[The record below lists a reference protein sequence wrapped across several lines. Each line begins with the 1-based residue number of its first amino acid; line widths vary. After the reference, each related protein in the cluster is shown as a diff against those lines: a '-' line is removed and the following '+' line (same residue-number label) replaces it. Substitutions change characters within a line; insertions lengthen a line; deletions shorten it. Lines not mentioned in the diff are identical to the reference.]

1 MTILK
6 IFLAF
11 VFVIA
16 LFCGVGGIFLYRN
29 RGEIIQS
36 IEKQYAEPQRPVC
49 VSVVLAA
56 KTINDAY
63 AEQSIGNAQASG
75 CAVIVKTDDPMKAKA
90 SFERDKKLIAN
101 ARKLGVCRFVFQSG
115 ITETREIV
123 LAESKDWNCL
133 NESPKN

>member
-16 LFCGVGGIFLYRN
+16 LFCGVGGIFFYLN
-29 RGEIIQS
+29 AGKIAAN
-36 IEKQYAEPQRPVC
+36 IEKGFDESQRPKC
-49 VSVVLAA
+49 AGAILTA
-56 KTINDAY
+56 KTINESF

-75 CAVIVKTDDPMKAKA
+75 CAVIVKTDEPVKAKA

-101 ARKLGVCRFVFQSG
+101 ARKLGVCRLVFQRG

-123 LAESKDWNCL
+123 LAESKDWDCL